1 MRLRQE
7 ALVNKPTVTQ
17 SAPAVYLV
25 GAGPGDASLL
35 TIRAAYLL
43 KHASCVIY
51 DYLVSDEIVG
61 MCNAHAE
68 RIFVGKKGFTQHVTQ
83 DEINALLVEKAR
95 QAEEAAAGMRGGT
108 ASEACNGAAAGAR
121 AGSAAEACGN
131 TIASRSLEPV
141 PNYECEPAANDAA
154 EQVPT
159 SVPNYASER
168 GTRPY
173 VVRLKGGDPY
183 IFGRGGEEALVLHQH
198 GIAFEVVPGI
208 TSGIAALMYAGIPA
222 THRGIA
228 TSVTFVTGNED
239 PSKQQST
246 TNWQALAGLITSGS
260 SVVLYMGVKNLPHIQ
275 RSLAAYGVAGTTP
288 CAAVMWGTCA
298 QQKSCV
304 TTLEQAFD
312 VMQRKGI
319 AAPCIIVI
327 GAVATLHEQLNWFE
341 KRPLF
346 GKTVLIT
353 RTRTHSSH
361 IRSALQEAGARVLEV
376 PALRVVPPTN
386 TAALHEAVARLA
398 SYDWVVFTS
407 ANGVDAC
414 FGALRRL
421 RDEASGATAGEASGE
436 APGETA
442 GDARRDTH
450 DEARDDTRGNVSA
463 NAPRETGGNVS
474 ANVPC
479 DARAFG
485 TAKVAVIGSA
495 TAETLQ
501 SYGIVPDCMPQ
512 AFVAESLVE
521 ALQAA
526 GVRHTSKVLILR
538 AEEARD
544 TLVEG
549 LRALGAQVDV
559 VSAYRSE
566 KCTDQLKQVL
576 SSGVSIDACTFA
588 SSSAVKATVDA
599 LGAHAQAFFSQV
611 DAFSIGPITTRTML
625 AHDITPAAEARIYNA
640 DGLVDALCAYY
651 SHHKTP

>member
-1 MRLRQE
+1 M
-7 ALVNKPTVTQ
+7 NNPTFTQ
-17 SAPAVYLV
+17 NAPAVYLV

-68 RIFVGKKGFTQHVTQ
+68 CIFVGKKGFTQHVTQ

-95 QAEEAAAGMRGGT
+95 QAQEAAAGMCAGEGAET
-108 ASEACNGAAAGAR
+108 GNGAAAETGN
-121 AGSAAEACGN
+121 GVAEMWGN
-131 TIASRSLEPV
+131 TTASRALAPV
-141 PNYECEPAANDAA
+141 PNHECEPAIDDAA
-154 EQVPT
+154 EQVPA
-159 SVPNYASER
+159 SARNYAAER

-327 GAVATLHEQLNWFE
+327 GDVATLHEQLNWFE

-361 IRSALQEAGARVLEV
+361 IRSALHEAGARVLEV
-376 PALRVVPPTN
+376 PALRVVSPTN
-386 TAALHEAVARLA
+386 TAALYEAVARLA

-421 RDEASGATAGEASGE
+421 RDEVYRLPGEATGE
-436 APGETA
+436 VRRDAPGLPGETA
-442 GDARRDTH
+442 GDARRDAH
-450 DEARDDTRGNVSA
+450 DEARDDTRGNVPA
-463 NAPRETGGNVS
+463 NAPS
-474 ANVPC
+474 

-501 SYGIVPDCMPQ
+501 HYGIVPDCMPQ
-512 AFVAESLVE
+512 AFVAERLVE

-526 GVRHTSKVLILR
+526 GVHHTSKVLILR

-544 TLVEG
+544 TLIEG

-566 KCTDQLKQVL
+566 KCTEQLKQVL
-576 SSGVSIDACTFA
+576 NSGVSIDACTFA

-599 LGAHAQAFFSQV
+599 LGSKAQAFFSQV

-651 SHHKTP
+651 SHHVTS

>member
-1 MRLRQE
+1 M
-7 ALVNKPTVTQ
+7 NNPTFTQ
-17 SAPAVYLV
+17 NAPAVYLV

-35 TIRAAYLL
+35 TIRAAELL
-43 KHASCVIY
+43 KHASYVIY

-108 ASEACNGAAAGAR
+108 AAEVCNGAA
-121 AGSAAEACGN
+121 EMCN
-131 TIASRSLEPV
+131 TPTTSRSLE
-141 PNYECEPAANDAA
+141 C
-154 EQVPT
+154 
-159 SVPNYASER
+159 VPNYAFEQEPVSALNYASEQ
-168 GTRPY
+168 GMRPY

-208 TSGIAALMYAGIPA
+208 TSGISALMYAGIPA

-327 GAVATLHEQLNWFE
+327 GDVATLHKQLNWFE

-421 RDEASGATAGEASGE
+421 RDEASGATAGEA
-436 APGETA
+436 PGETV
-442 GDARRDTH
+442 GDARCDAH
-450 DEARDDTRGNVSA
+450 DEARDDTRGNVSV
-463 NAPRETGGNVS
+463 NA
-474 ANVPC
+474 PC

-521 ALQAA
+521 ALQVA

-566 KCTDQLKQVL
+566 KCTEQLKQVL

-599 LGAHAQAFFSQV
+599 LGSDAQAFFSQV

>member
-1 MRLRQE
+1 M
-7 ALVNKPTVTQ
+7 NKPTFTQ

-61 MCNAHAE
+61 MCNVHAE

-95 QAEEAAAGMRGGT
+95 QAQEAAAGVC
-108 ASEACNGAAAGAR
+108 ASAAAETGNGAA
-121 AGSAAEACGN
+121 EMCN
-131 TIASRSLEPV
+131 TPTTSRSPERV
-141 PNYECEPAANDAA
+141 PND
-154 EQVPT
+154 
-159 SVPNYASER
+159 ASEQAPASALTFASEQ
-168 GTRPY
+168 GMRPY

-183 IFGRGGEEALVLHQH
+183 IFGRGGEEALVLHQR

-288 CAAVMWGTCA
+288 CAAVMWGTCT

-361 IRSALQEAGARVLEV
+361 IRSALQEAGARVLEA

-386 TAALHEAVARLA
+386 TAALHEAVARLV

-421 RDEASGATAGEASGE
+421 RDEAYRLPGEATGE
-436 APGETA
+436 ARHDARGLPGETA
-442 GDARRDTH
+442 GDARRDAH
-450 DEARDDTRGNVSA
+450 DEARDDTR
-463 NAPRETGGNVS
+463 GNVS

-501 SYGIVPDCMPQ
+501 SYGIGPDCMPQ

-549 LRALGAQVDV
+549 LRALGAQVDA

-566 KCTDQLKQVL
+566 KCTEQLKQVL
-576 SSGVSIDACTFA
+576 CSGVSIDACTFA

-599 LGAHAQAFFSQV
+599 LGDDAQAFFSQV

-625 AHDITPAAEARIYNA
+625 AHGITPVAEARIYNA

-651 SHHKTP
+651 SHHVTS

>member
-1 MRLRQE
+1 M
-7 ALVNKPTVTQ
+7 NNPTFTQ
-17 SAPAVYLV
+17 NAPAVYLV

-68 RIFVGKKGFTQHVTQ
+68 CIFVGKKGFTQHVTQ

-95 QAEEAAAGMRGGT
+95 QAQEAAAGMRGGT
-108 ASEACNGAAAGAR
+108 AAEACNGAAAGAR
-121 AGSAAEACGN
+121 AGSVAEACGN
-131 TIASRSLEPV
+131 TIASRSLESV

-159 SVPNYASER
+159 SVTNYASEQ
-168 GTRPY
+168 GMRPY

-183 IFGRGGEEALVLHQH
+183 IFGRGGEEALVLHQY

-327 GAVATLHEQLNWFE
+327 GDVATLHEQLNWFE

-361 IRSALQEAGARVLEV
+361 IRSALQEAGARVLEA

-414 FGALRRL
+414 FGALRGL
-421 RDEASGATAGEASGE
+421 RDEAYRLPGEATGE
-436 APGETA
+436 ARHDARGLPGETA
-442 GDARRDTH
+442 GDAH
-450 DEARDDTRGNVSA
+450 DEARDDARGNVPA

-474 ANVPC
+474 VNAPS

-501 SYGIVPDCMPQ
+501 RYGIVPDCMPQ

-526 GVRHTSKVLILR
+526 GVCHTSKVLILR

-559 VSAYRSE
+559 VGAYRSE
-566 KCTDQLKQVL
+566 KCTEQLKQVL

-599 LGAHAQAFFSQV
+599 LGDDAQAFFSQV

-640 DGLVDALCAYY
+640 DGLVDALYAHY
-651 SHHKTP
+651 SHHAMP

>member
-1 MRLRQE
+1 M
-7 ALVNKPTVTQ
+7 NKPTFTQ
-17 SAPAVYLV
+17 NAPAVYLV

-61 MCNAHAE
+61 ICNAHAE

-95 QAEEAAAGMRGGT
+95 QAQEAAAGVC
-108 ASEACNGAAAGAR
+108 ASAAAETGNGAA
-121 AGSAAEACGN
+121 EMCN
-131 TIASRSLEPV
+131 TPTTSRSPERV
-141 PNYECEPAANDAA
+141 PND
-154 EQVPT
+154 
-159 SVPNYASER
+159 ASEQAPASALTFASEQ
-168 GTRPY
+168 GMRPY

-183 IFGRGGEEALVLHQH
+183 IFGRGGEEALVLHQR

-288 CAAVMWGTCA
+288 CAAVMWGTCT

-361 IRSALQEAGARVLEV
+361 IRSALQEAGARVLEA

-421 RDEASGATAGEASGE
+421 RDEAYRLPGEATGE
-436 APGETA
+436 ARHDARGLPGETA
-442 GDARRDTH
+442 GDARRDAH
-450 DEARDDTRGNVSA
+450 DEARDDTR
-463 NAPRETGGNVS
+463 GNVS

-501 SYGIVPDCMPQ
+501 SYGIGPDCMPQ

-566 KCTDQLKQVL
+566 KCTEQLKQVL
-576 SSGVSIDACTFA
+576 CSGVSIDACTFA

-599 LGAHAQAFFSQV
+599 LGDDAQAFFSQV

-625 AHDITPAAEARIYNA
+625 AHGITPAAEARIYNA

-651 SHHKTP
+651 SHHVTS

>member
-1 MRLRQE
+1 M
-7 ALVNKPTVTQ
+7 NKPTFTQ

-61 MCNAHAE
+61 MCNVHAE

-95 QAEEAAAGMRGGT
+95 QAQEAAAGVC
-108 ASEACNGAAAGAR
+108 ASAAAETGNGAA
-121 AGSAAEACGN
+121 EMCN
-131 TIASRSLEPV
+131 TPTTSRSPERV
-141 PNYECEPAANDAA
+141 PND
-154 EQVPT
+154 
-159 SVPNYASER
+159 ASEQAPASALTFASEQ
-168 GTRPY
+168 GMRPY

-183 IFGRGGEEALVLHQH
+183 IFGRGGEEALVLHQR

-288 CAAVMWGTCA
+288 CAAVMWGTCT

-361 IRSALQEAGARVLEV
+361 IRSALQEAGARVLEA

-386 TAALHEAVARLA
+386 TAALHEAVARLV

-421 RDEASGATAGEASGE
+421 RDEAYRLPGEATGE
-436 APGETA
+436 ARHDARGLPGETA
-442 GDARRDTH
+442 GDARRDAH
-450 DEARDDTRGNVSA
+450 DEARDDTR
-463 NAPRETGGNVS
+463 GNVS

-501 SYGIVPDCMPQ
+501 SYGIGPDCMPQ

-566 KCTDQLKQVL
+566 KCTEQLKQVL

-599 LGAHAQAFFSQV
+599 LGGDAQAFFSQV

-651 SHHKTP
+651 SHHATP

>member
-1 MRLRQE
+1 M
-7 ALVNKPTVTQ
+7 NNPTFTQ
-17 SAPAVYLV
+17 NAPAVYLV

-68 RIFVGKKGFTQHVTQ
+68 CIFVGKKGFTQHVTQ

-95 QAEEAAAGMRGGT
+95 QAQEAAAGMCAGEGAGTGNGVAEMWGNTT
-108 ASEACNGAAAGAR
+108 ASR
-121 AGSAAEACGN
+121 ALA
-131 TIASRSLEPV
+131 PV
-141 PNYECEPAANDAA
+141 PNHECEPAIDDAA
-154 EQVPT
+154 EQVPA
-159 SVPNYASER
+159 SARNYAAEQ
-168 GTRPY
+168 GMRPY

-239 PSKQQST
+239 PNKQQST
-246 TNWQALAGLITSGS
+246 TNWQALARLITSGS

-319 AAPCIIVI
+319 GAPCIIVI
-327 GAVATLHEQLNWFE
+327 GGVAALHKQLNWFE

-361 IRSALQEAGARVLEV
+361 IRCALQEAGARVLEV

-414 FGALRRL
+414 FGALRGL
-421 RDEASGATAGEASGE
+421 RDEVYRLSGE
-436 APGETA
+436 ATGEATAEVHRDARSLPGEAPREATGEA
-442 GDARRDTH
+442 FRDTH
-450 DEARDDTRGNVSA
+450 SLTGEATGEARCAVR
-463 NAPRETGGNVS
+463 
-474 ANVPC
+474 C

-566 KCTDQLKQVL
+566 KCTEQLKQVL

-651 SHHKTP
+651 SHHVTS

>member
-1 MRLRQE
+1 M
-7 ALVNKPTVTQ
+7 NKPTFTQ

-61 MCNAHAE
+61 MCNVHAE

-95 QAEEAAAGMRGGT
+95 QAQEAAAGVC
-108 ASEACNGAAAGAR
+108 ASAAAETGNGAA
-121 AGSAAEACGN
+121 EMCN
-131 TIASRSLEPV
+131 TPTTSRSPERV
-141 PNYECEPAANDAA
+141 PND
-154 EQVPT
+154 
-159 SVPNYASER
+159 ASEQAPASALTFASEQ
-168 GTRPY
+168 GMRPY

-183 IFGRGGEEALVLHQH
+183 IFGRGGEEALVLHQR

-327 GAVATLHEQLNWFE
+327 GDVATLHKQLNWFE

-386 TAALHEAVARLA
+386 TAALHEAVARLV

-421 RDEASGATAGEASGE
+421 RDEAYRLPGEATGE
-436 APGETA
+436 ARHDARGLPGETA
-442 GDARRDTH
+442 GDARRDAH
-450 DEARDDTRGNVSA
+450 DEARDDTR
-463 NAPRETGGNVS
+463 GNVS

-566 KCTDQLKQVL
+566 KCTEQLKQVL
-576 SSGVSIDACTFA
+576 CSGVSIDACTFA

-599 LGAHAQAFFSQV
+599 LGDDAQAFFSQV

-625 AHDITPAAEARIYNA
+625 AHGITPVAEARIYNA

-651 SHHKTP
+651 SHHVTS

>member
-1 MRLRQE
+1 M
-7 ALVNKPTVTQ
+7 NKPTVTQ

-35 TIRAAYLL
+35 TLRAADLL

-95 QAEEAAAGMRGGT
+95 QAEEAAAGVCIGAAAETG
-108 ASEACNGAAAGAR
+108 NGAA
-121 AGSAAEACGN
+121 ETCN
-131 TIASRSLEPV
+131 TPTTSRSLECV
-141 PNYECEPAANDAA
+141 PHYAS
-154 EQVPT
+154 EQVPA
-159 SVPNYASER
+159 SALNYASEQ

-198 GIAFEVVPGI
+198 GIVFEVVPGI

-327 GAVATLHEQLNWFE
+327 GDVATLHKQLNWFE

-421 RDEASGATAGEASGE
+421 RDEAPGATAGEASG
-436 APGETA
+436 ATA

-450 DEARDDTRGNVSA
+450 DEARDDTPG
-463 NAPRETGGNVS
+463 TVS

-526 GVRHTSKVLILR
+526 GICHTSKVLILR

-566 KCTDQLKQVL
+566 KCTEQLKQVL

-599 LGAHAQAFFSQV
+599 LGGHAQAFFSQV

-625 AHDITPAAEARIYNA
+625 AHGITPAEEARIFNA

-651 SHHKTP
+651 SHHATP

>member
-1 MRLRQE
+1 M
-7 ALVNKPTVTQ
+7 NKPTFTQ

-51 DYLVSDEIVG
+51 DYLVSDDIVR
-61 MCNAHAE
+61 MCNARAE

-95 QAEEAAAGMRGGT
+95 QAEEEAAGMCAGAAAETG
-108 ASEACNGAAAGAR
+108 NGAAAETGN
-121 AGSAAEACGN
+121 GVAEMWGN
-131 TIASRSLEPV
+131 TTVSRALAPV
-141 PNYECEPAANDAA
+141 PNHECEPAIDDAA
-154 EQVPT
+154 EQVPA
-159 SVPNYASER
+159 SALNYAAER

-319 AAPCIIVI
+319 GAPCIIVI
-327 GAVATLHEQLNWFE
+327 GGVAALHKQLNWFE

-361 IRSALQEAGARVLEV
+361 IRCALQEAGARVLEV

-414 FGALRRL
+414 FGALRGL
-421 RDEASGATAGEASGE
+421 RDEVYRLSGE
-436 APGETA
+436 ATGEARHDARGVPGETA
-442 GDARRDTH
+442 GDARRNAH
-450 DEARDDTRGNVSA
+450 DAARDDTRGNVPA
-463 NAPRETGGNVS
+463 NAPHETGGNVS
-474 ANVPC
+474 VNAPS

-501 SYGIVPDCMPQ
+501 RYGIVPDCMPQ

-566 KCTDQLKQVL
+566 KCTEQLKQVL

-599 LGAHAQAFFSQV
+599 LGGDDQAFFSQV

-651 SHHKTP
+651 SHHVTS

>member
-1 MRLRQE
+1 M
-7 ALVNKPTVTQ
+7 NKPTFTQ
-17 SAPAVYLV
+17 SAPVVYLV

-61 MCNAHAE
+61 MCNVHAE

-95 QAEEAAAGMRGGT
+95 QAEEEAAGMCAGAAAETG
-108 ASEACNGAAAGAR
+108 NGAA
-121 AGSAAEACGN
+121 ETCN
-131 TIASRSLEPV
+131 TPTTSRSLE
-141 PNYECEPAANDAA
+141 C
-154 EQVPT
+154 
-159 SVPNYASER
+159 VPNYASEQVPASALNYAAER

-327 GAVATLHEQLNWFE
+327 GDVATLHEQLNWFE

-361 IRSALQEAGARVLEV
+361 IRSALQEAGARVLEA

-421 RDEASGATAGEASGE
+421 CDEAYRLPGEATGE
-436 APGETA
+436 ARHDARGLPGETA
-442 GDARRDTH
+442 GDAH
-450 DEARDDTRGNVSA
+450 DEARDDARGNVPA

-474 ANVPC
+474 VNAPS

-501 SYGIVPDCMPQ
+501 RYGIVPDCMPQ

-526 GVRHTSKVLILR
+526 GVCHTSKVLILR

-559 VSAYRSE
+559 VGAYRSE
-566 KCTDQLKQVL
+566 KCTEQLKQVL

-599 LGAHAQAFFSQV
+599 LGDDAQAFFSQV

-640 DGLVDALCAYY
+640 DGLVDALYAHY
-651 SHHKTP
+651 SHHAMP

>member
-1 MRLRQE
+1 M
-7 ALVNKPTVTQ
+7 NKPTFTQ

-61 MCNAHAE
+61 MCNVHAE

-83 DEINALLVEKAR
+83 DEINVLLVEKAR
-95 QAEEAAAGMRGGT
+95 QAQEAAAGVC
-108 ASEACNGAAAGAR
+108 ASAAAETGNGAA
-121 AGSAAEACGN
+121 EMCN
-131 TIASRSLEPV
+131 TPTTSRSPERV
-141 PNYECEPAANDAA
+141 PND
-154 EQVPT
+154 
-159 SVPNYASER
+159 ASEQAPASALTFASEQ
-168 GTRPY
+168 GMRPY

-183 IFGRGGEEALVLHQH
+183 IFGRGGEEALVLHQR

-288 CAAVMWGTCA
+288 CAAVMWGTCT

-361 IRSALQEAGARVLEV
+361 IRSALQEAGARVLEA

-386 TAALHEAVARLA
+386 TAALHEAVARLV

-421 RDEASGATAGEASGE
+421 RDEAYRLPGEATGE
-436 APGETA
+436 ARHDARGLPGETA
-442 GDARRDTH
+442 GDARRDAH
-450 DEARDDTRGNVSA
+450 DEARDDTR
-463 NAPRETGGNVS
+463 GNVS

-501 SYGIVPDCMPQ
+501 SYGIGPDCMPQ

-566 KCTDQLKQVL
+566 KCTEQLKQVL
-576 SSGVSIDACTFA
+576 CSGVSIDACTFA

-599 LGAHAQAFFSQV
+599 LGDDAQAFFSQV

-625 AHDITPAAEARIYNA
+625 AHGITPVAEARIYNA

-651 SHHKTP
+651 SHHVTS

>member
-1 MRLRQE
+1 M
-7 ALVNKPTVTQ
+7 NKPTFTQ
-17 SAPAVYLV
+17 SAPTVYLV

-61 MCNAHAE
+61 ICNAHAE

-95 QAEEAAAGMRGGT
+95 QAQEAVAGVCAGAAAETG
-108 ASEACNGAAAGAR
+108 NGAA
-121 AGSAAEACGN
+121 EMCN
-131 TIASRSLEPV
+131 TPTTSRSPERV
-141 PNYECEPAANDAA
+141 PND
-154 EQVPT
+154 
-159 SVPNYASER
+159 ASEQAPASALTFVSEQ
-168 GTRPY
+168 GMRPY

-288 CAAVMWGTCA
+288 CAAVMWGTCV

-304 TTLEQAFD
+304 TTLEQSFD

-327 GAVATLHEQLNWFE
+327 GDVATLHEQLNWFE

-361 IRSALQEAGARVLEV
+361 IRSALQEAGARVLEA

-421 RDEASGATAGEASGE
+421 RDEAYRLPGEATGE
-436 APGETA
+436 ARHDARGVPGETA
-442 GDARRDTH
+442 GDARRNVH
-450 DEARDDTRGNVSA
+450 DAARDDTRGNVPA
-463 NAPRETGGNVS
+463 NAPHETGGNVS
-474 ANVPC
+474 VNAPS

-501 SYGIVPDCMPQ
+501 RYGIVPDCMPQ

-566 KCTDQLKQVL
+566 KCTEQLKQVL

-599 LGAHAQAFFSQV
+599 LGGDDQAFFSQV

-651 SHHKTP
+651 SHHVTS

>member
-1 MRLRQE
+1 M
-7 ALVNKPTVTQ
+7 NKPTFTQ

-61 MCNAHAE
+61 MCNVHAE

-95 QAEEAAAGMRGGT
+95 QAEEEAAGMCAGAAAETG
-108 ASEACNGAAAGAR
+108 NGAA
-121 AGSAAEACGN
+121 ETCN
-131 TIASRSLEPV
+131 TPTTSRSLE
-141 PNYECEPAANDAA
+141 C
-154 EQVPT
+154 
-159 SVPNYASER
+159 VPNYASEQVPASARNYAAER

-327 GAVATLHEQLNWFE
+327 GDVATLHEQLNWFE

-361 IRSALQEAGARVLEV
+361 IRSALQEAGARVLEA

-421 RDEASGATAGEASGE
+421 CDEAYRLPGEATGE
-436 APGETA
+436 ARHDARGLPGETA
-442 GDARRDTH
+442 GDAH
-450 DEARDDTRGNVSA
+450 DEARDDARGNVPA

-474 ANVPC
+474 VNAPS

-526 GVRHTSKVLILR
+526 GVCHTSKVLILR

-559 VSAYRSE
+559 VGAYRSE
-566 KCTDQLKQVL
+566 KCTEQLKQVL

-599 LGAHAQAFFSQV
+599 LGDDAQAFFSQV

-640 DGLVDALCAYY
+640 DGLVDALYAHY
-651 SHHKTP
+651 SHHAMP

>member
-1 MRLRQE
+1 M
-7 ALVNKPTVTQ
+7 NKLTFAQ

-35 TIRAAYLL
+35 TLRAAELL

-51 DYLVSDEIVG
+51 DYLVSDDIVR
-61 MCNAHAE
+61 MCNARTE
-68 RIFVGKKGFTQHVTQ
+68 LIFVGKKGFTQHVTQ
-83 DEINALLVEKAR
+83 DQINALLVEKAR
-95 QAEEAAAGMRGGT
+95 QAQEAATGMCNG
-108 ASEACNGAAAGAR
+108 AAAEACNGAAA
-121 AGSAAEACGN
+121 ETCGN
-131 TIASRSLEPV
+131 TTASRAVELVPNRVPNYVSEQGLEPV
-141 PNYECEPAANDAA
+141 LNYECETAANDAA
-154 EQVPT
+154 EQVPAPI
-159 SVPNYASER
+159 PNYASEQ

-386 TAALHEAVARLA
+386 TAALHEAVARLS

-414 FGALRRL
+414 FEALRRL
-421 RDEASGATAGEASGE
+421 PREA
-436 APGETA
+436 A
-442 GDARRDTH
+442 GDAPCEAAG
-450 DEARDDTRGNVSA
+450 EARDDTCGNAPGNVPGA
-463 NAPRETGGNVS
+463 A
-474 ANVPC
+474 PC

-485 TAKVAVIGSA
+485 MAKVAVIGSA

-501 SYGIVPDCMPQ
+501 RYGIVPDCMPQ

-521 ALQAA
+521 ALQTA
-526 GVRHTSKVLILR
+526 GVCHASRVLILR

-549 LRALGAQVDV
+549 LCALGAQVDV

-566 KCTDQLKQVL
+566 KCTEQLKQVL
-576 SSGVSIDACTFA
+576 RLGVSIDACTFA

-599 LGAHAQAFFSQV
+599 LGGDARAFFSQV
-611 DAFSIGPITTRTML
+611 DAFSIGPITTHTML
-625 AHDITPAAEARIYNA
+625 ACGITPAAEARIFNA
-640 DGLVDALCAYY
+640 DGLVDALCAHYLQHAT
-651 SHHKTP
+651 S

>member
-1 MRLRQE
+1 M
-7 ALVNKPTVTQ
+7 NKLTFAQ
-17 SAPAVYLV
+17 NAPVVYLV

-35 TIRAAYLL
+35 TLRAAELL

-51 DYLVSDEIVG
+51 DYLVSDDIVC
-61 MCNAHAE
+61 MCNARAE
-68 RIFVGKKGFTQHVTQ
+68 LIFVGKKGFTQHVTQ

-95 QAEEAAAGMRGGT
+95 QVQEAAAETCNGSGVET
-108 ASEACNGAAAGAR
+108 CNGAAAETCNGA
-121 AGSAAEACGN
+121 AVEACGN
-131 TIASRSLEPV
+131 TTASRAVEPVLNRVPNFVSEQGIEPV
-141 PNYECEPAANDAA
+141 PNYASELAANDAA
-154 EQVPT
+154 EQVLAP
-159 SVPNYASER
+159 VPNYASEQ

-239 PSKQQST
+239 PSKQQSA
-246 TNWQALAGLITSGS
+246 TNWQALAELITSGS

-327 GAVATLHEQLNWFE
+327 GAVATLHKQLNWFE

-376 PALRVVPPTN
+376 PALRVVPPSN

-398 SYDWVVFTS
+398 AYDWVVFTS

-414 FGALRRL
+414 FEALRRL
-421 RDEASGATAGEASGE
+421 PR
-436 APGETA
+436 ETA
-442 GDARRDTH
+442 GDACDDAH
-450 DEARDDTRGNVSA
+450 GNVPGAAPCDAPCEAAGEARDDTRGNVPA
-463 NAPRETGGNVS
+463 NA
-474 ANVPC
+474 PC

-501 SYGIVPDCMPQ
+501 HYGIVPDCMPQ

-521 ALQAA
+521 ALQSA
-526 GVRHTSKVLILR
+526 GVCHASRVLILR

-566 KCTDQLKQVL
+566 KCTEQLKQVL
-576 SSGVSIDACTFA
+576 RSGVSIDACTFA

-599 LGAHAQAFFSQV
+599 LGGDAQAFFSRV

-625 AHDITPAAEARIYNA
+625 ACGITPAAEAHIFNA
-640 DGLVDALCAYY
+640 DGLVDALCGHYLQQANA
-651 SHHKTP
+651 SG

>member
-1 MRLRQE
+1 M
-7 ALVNKPTVTQ
+7 NNPTFTQ
-17 SAPAVYLV
+17 NAPAVYLV

-68 RIFVGKKGFTQHVTQ
+68 CIFVGKKGFTQHVTQ

-95 QAEEAAAGMRGGT
+95 QAQEAAAGMCAGEGAET
-108 ASEACNGAAAGAR
+108 GNGAAAETGN
-121 AGSAAEACGN
+121 GVAEMWGN
-131 TIASRSLEPV
+131 TTASRALAPV
-141 PNYECEPAANDAA
+141 PNHECEPAIDDAA
-154 EQVPT
+154 EQVPA
-159 SVPNYASER
+159 SALNYAAER
-168 GTRPY
+168 GTCPY

-319 AAPCIIVI
+319 GAPCIIVI
-327 GAVATLHEQLNWFE
+327 GGVAALHKQLNWFE

-361 IRSALQEAGARVLEV
+361 IRCALQEAGARVLEV

-407 ANGVDAC
+407 ANGVHAC
-414 FGALRRL
+414 FGALRGL
-421 RDEASGATAGEASGE
+421 RDEVYRLSGE
-436 APGETA
+436 ATGEATAEAHRDARSLPGEAPREATGEA
-442 GDARRDTH
+442 FRDTH
-450 DEARDDTRGNVSA
+450 SLTGEATGEARCAVR
-463 NAPRETGGNVS
+463 
-474 ANVPC
+474 C

-501 SYGIVPDCMPQ
+501 HYGIVPDCMPQ

-566 KCTDQLKQVL
+566 KCTEQLKQVL

-599 LGAHAQAFFSQV
+599 LGGDDQAFFSQV

-651 SHHKTP
+651 SHHVTS

>member
-1 MRLRQE
+1 M
-7 ALVNKPTVTQ
+7 NKPTFTQ

-61 MCNAHAE
+61 MCNVHAE

-95 QAEEAAAGMRGGT
+95 QAQEAAAGVC
-108 ASEACNGAAAGAR
+108 ASAAAETGNGAA
-121 AGSAAEACGN
+121 EMCN
-131 TIASRSLEPV
+131 TPTTSRSPERV
-141 PNYECEPAANDAA
+141 PND
-154 EQVPT
+154 
-159 SVPNYASER
+159 ASEQAPASALTFASEQ
-168 GTRPY
+168 GMRPY

-183 IFGRGGEEALVLHQH
+183 IFGRGGEEAIVLHQH

-319 AAPCIIVI
+319 GAPCIIVI
-327 GAVATLHEQLNWFE
+327 GGVAALHKQLNWFE

-361 IRSALQEAGARVLEV
+361 IRCALQEAGARVLEV

-407 ANGVDAC
+407 ANGVHAC
-414 FGALRRL
+414 FGALRGL
-421 RDEASGATAGEASGE
+421 RDEVYRLSGE
-436 APGETA
+436 ATGEATAEAHRDARSLPGEAPREATGEA
-442 GDARRDTH
+442 FRDTH
-450 DEARDDTRGNVSA
+450 SLTGEATGEARCAVR
-463 NAPRETGGNVS
+463 
-474 ANVPC
+474 C

-501 SYGIVPDCMPQ
+501 RYGIVPDCMPQ

-566 KCTDQLKQVL
+566 KCTEQLKQVL

-599 LGAHAQAFFSQV
+599 LGGDDQAFFSQV

-651 SHHKTP
+651 LHHVTS

>member
-1 MRLRQE
+1 M
-7 ALVNKPTVTQ
+7 
-17 SAPAVYLV
+17 
-25 GAGPGDASLL
+25 
-35 TIRAAYLL
+35 
-43 KHASCVIY
+43 
-51 DYLVSDEIVG
+51 
-61 MCNAHAE
+61 
-68 RIFVGKKGFTQHVTQ
+68 
-83 DEINALLVEKAR
+83 
-95 QAEEAAAGMRGGT
+95 
-108 ASEACNGAAAGAR
+108 
-121 AGSAAEACGN
+121 
-131 TIASRSLEPV
+131 
-141 PNYECEPAANDAA
+141 
-154 EQVPT
+154 
-159 SVPNYASER
+159 
-168 GTRPY
+168 
-173 VVRLKGGDPY
+173 RLKGGDPY

-319 AAPCIIVI
+319 GAPCIIVI
-327 GAVATLHEQLNWFE
+327 GGVAALHKQLNWFE

-414 FGALRRL
+414 FEALRRL
-421 RDEASGATAGEASGE
+421 RDE

-442 GDARRDTH
+442 GDARRDAH

-463 NAPRETGGNVS
+463 NAPCETGGNVS

-566 KCTDQLKQVL
+566 KCTEQLKQVL

-599 LGAHAQAFFSQV
+599 LDTHAQAFFSQV

>member
-1 MRLRQE
+1 M
-7 ALVNKPTVTQ
+7 NKPTFTQ

-61 MCNAHAE
+61 MCNVHAE

-95 QAEEAAAGMRGGT
+95 QAQEAAAGVCAGEGAGTGNGVAEMWGNTT
-108 ASEACNGAAAGAR
+108 ASR
-121 AGSAAEACGN
+121 ALA
-131 TIASRSLEPV
+131 PV
-141 PNYECEPAANDAA
+141 PNHECEPAIDDAA
-154 EQVPT
+154 EQVPA
-159 SVPNYASER
+159 SALHYAFEHAQ
-168 GTRPY
+168 RPY

-183 IFGRGGEEALVLHQH
+183 IFGRGGEEALVLHQR

-288 CAAVMWGTCA
+288 CAAVMWGTCT

-361 IRSALQEAGARVLEV
+361 IRSALQEAGARVLEA

-386 TAALHEAVARLA
+386 TAALHEAVARLV

-421 RDEASGATAGEASGE
+421 RDEAYRLPGEATGE
-436 APGETA
+436 ARHDARGLPGETA
-442 GDARRDTH
+442 GDARRDAH
-450 DEARDDTRGNVSA
+450 DEARDDTR
-463 NAPRETGGNVS
+463 GNVS

-501 SYGIVPDCMPQ
+501 SYGIGPDCMPQ
-512 AFVAESLVE
+512 AFVAESLVA

-566 KCTDQLKQVL
+566 KCTEQLKQVL
-576 SSGVSIDACTFA
+576 CSGVSINACTFA

-599 LGAHAQAFFSQV
+599 LGDDAQAFFSQV

-625 AHDITPAAEARIYNA
+625 AHGITPVAEARIYNA

-651 SHHKTP
+651 SHHVTS

>member
-1 MRLRQE
+1 M
-7 ALVNKPTVTQ
+7 NKPTVTQ

-35 TIRAAYLL
+35 TLRAADLL
-43 KHASCVIY
+43 NHASCVIY

-83 DEINALLVEKAR
+83 DEINALLVEKGR
-95 QAEEAAAGMRGGT
+95 QAEEAAAGMRAGAAAETG
-108 ASEACNGAAAGAR
+108 NGAA
-121 AGSAAEACGN
+121 EMCN
-131 TIASRSLEPV
+131 TPTTSRSLE
-141 PNYECEPAANDAA
+141 C
-154 EQVPT
+154 
-159 SVPNYASER
+159 VPNYAFEQESVSALNYAAEQ
-168 GTRPY
+168 GMRPY

-327 GAVATLHEQLNWFE
+327 GDVATLHKQLNWFE

-414 FGALRRL
+414 FEALRRL
-421 RDEASGATAGEASGE
+421 RDE

-450 DEARDDTRGNVSA
+450 DEARDDAPGNVSA
-463 NAPRETGGNVS
+463 NAPCDAHGLPGKVR
-474 ANVPC
+474 C

-512 AFVAESLVE
+512 AFVAESLAE

-566 KCTDQLKQVL
+566 KCTEQLKQVL
-576 SSGVSIDACTFA
+576 RSGVSIDACTFA

-599 LGAHAQAFFSQV
+599 LGSDAQAFFSQV

>member
-1 MRLRQE
+1 M
-7 ALVNKPTVTQ
+7 NKPTFTQ

-61 MCNAHAE
+61 MCNVHAE

-95 QAEEAAAGMRGGT
+95 QAEEEAAGMCAGAAAETG
-108 ASEACNGAAAGAR
+108 NGAA
-121 AGSAAEACGN
+121 ETCN
-131 TIASRSLEPV
+131 TPTTSRSLE
-141 PNYECEPAANDAA
+141 C
-154 EQVPT
+154 
-159 SVPNYASER
+159 VPNYASEQVPASARNYAAER

-361 IRSALQEAGARVLEV
+361 IRSALQEAGARVLEA

-386 TAALHEAVARLA
+386 TAALHEAVARLV

-421 RDEASGATAGEASGE
+421 RDEAYRLPGEATGE
-436 APGETA
+436 ARHDARGLPGETA
-442 GDARRDTH
+442 GDARRDAH
-450 DEARDDTRGNVSA
+450 DEARDDTR
-463 NAPRETGGNVS
+463 GNVS

-501 SYGIVPDCMPQ
+501 SYGIGPDCMPQ

-566 KCTDQLKQVL
+566 KCTEQLKQVL
-576 SSGVSIDACTFA
+576 CSGVSIDACTFA

-599 LGAHAQAFFSQV
+599 LGDDAQAFFSQV

-625 AHDITPAAEARIYNA
+625 AHGITPVAEARIYNA

-651 SHHKTP
+651 SHHVTS

>member
-1 MRLRQE
+1 M
-7 ALVNKPTVTQ
+7 NNPTFTQ
-17 SAPAVYLV
+17 NAPAVYLV

-68 RIFVGKKGFTQHVTQ
+68 CIFVGKKGFTQHVTQ

-95 QAEEAAAGMRGGT
+95 QAQEAAAGMRGGT
-108 ASEACNGAAAGAR
+108 AAEACNGAAAGAR
-121 AGSAAEACGN
+121 AGSVAEACGN
-131 TIASRSLEPV
+131 TIASRSLESV

-159 SVPNYASER
+159 SVPNYASEQ
-168 GTRPY
+168 GMRPY

-239 PSKQQST
+239 PNKQQST
-246 TNWQALAGLITSGS
+246 TNWQALARLITSGS

-319 AAPCIIVI
+319 GAPCIIVI
-327 GAVATLHEQLNWFE
+327 GGVAALHKQLNWFE

-361 IRSALQEAGARVLEV
+361 IRCALQEAGARVLEV

-398 SYDWVVFTS
+398 SYDWVVFAS
-407 ANGVDAC
+407 ANGVHAC
-414 FGALRRL
+414 FGALRGL
-421 RDEASGATAGEASGE
+421 RDEVYRLSGE
-436 APGETA
+436 ATGEARHDARGLPGETA
-442 GDARRDTH
+442 GDARRDAH
-450 DEARDDTRGNVSA
+450 DEARDDTR
-463 NAPRETGGNVS
+463 GNVS

-495 TAETLQ
+495 TAETIQ
-501 SYGIVPDCMPQ
+501 SYGIGPDCMPQ

-566 KCTDQLKQVL
+566 KCTEQLKQVL
-576 SSGVSIDACTFA
+576 CSGVSIDACTFA

-599 LGAHAQAFFSQV
+599 LGDDAQAFFSQV

-625 AHDITPAAEARIYNA
+625 AHGITPAAEARIYNA

-651 SHHKTP
+651 SHHVTS

>member
-1 MRLRQE
+1 M
-7 ALVNKPTVTQ
+7 NKPTFTQ

-35 TIRAAYLL
+35 TLRAAELL

-95 QAEEAAAGMRGGT
+95 QAEEAAAGV
-108 ASEACNGAAAGAR
+108 CIGAAAETGD
-121 AGSAAEACGN
+121 GAAEMCN
-131 TIASRSLEPV
+131 TPTTSRSLECV
-141 PNYECEPAANDAA
+141 PNYES
-154 EQVPT
+154 EQVPA
-159 SVPNYASER
+159 SALNYASEQGMR
-168 GTRPY
+168 SY

-327 GAVATLHEQLNWFE
+327 GDVATLHKQLNWFE

-414 FGALRRL
+414 FEALRRL
-421 RDEASGATAGEASGE
+421 RDE

-442 GDARRDTH
+442 GDARRDAH

-463 NAPRETGGNVS
+463 NAPCETGGNVS

-566 KCTDQLKQVL
+566 KCTEQLKQVL

-599 LGAHAQAFFSQV
+599 LDTHAQAFFSQV

>member
-1 MRLRQE
+1 M
-7 ALVNKPTVTQ
+7 NNPTFTQ
-17 SAPAVYLV
+17 NAPAVYLV

-68 RIFVGKKGFTQHVTQ
+68 CIFVGKKGFTQHVTQ

-95 QAEEAAAGMRGGT
+95 QAQEAAAGMCAGEGAETGNGVAEMWGNTT
-108 ASEACNGAAAGAR
+108 ASR
-121 AGSAAEACGN
+121 ALA
-131 TIASRSLEPV
+131 PV
-141 PNYECEPAANDAA
+141 PNHECEPAIDDAA
-154 EQVPT
+154 EQVPA
-159 SVPNYASER
+159 SARNYAAER

-327 GAVATLHEQLNWFE
+327 GDVATLHEQLNWFE

-361 IRSALQEAGARVLEV
+361 IRSVLQEAGARVLEV

-414 FGALRRL
+414 FEALRRL
-421 RDEASGATAGEASGE
+421 PGEAPCDAHDDARGEAAGEAPREATGEVPCETVGE
-436 APGETA
+436 APGEA
-442 GDARRDTH
+442 
-450 DEARDDTRGNVSA
+450 RGNVPA
-463 NAPRETGGNVS
+463 NA
-474 ANVPC
+474 PC

-501 SYGIVPDCMPQ
+501 RYGIVPDCMPQ

-521 ALQAA
+521 ALQST
-526 GVRHTSKVLILR
+526 GVCHASRVLILR

-544 TLVEG
+544 TLVKG

-566 KCTDQLKQVL
+566 KCTEQLKQVL
-576 SSGVSIDACTFA
+576 RSGVSIDACTFA

-599 LGAHAQAFFSQV
+599 LGGDAQAFFSQV

-625 AHDITPAAEARIYNA
+625 ACGITPAAEARIFNA

-651 SHHKTP
+651 SYYATP

>member
-1 MRLRQE
+1 M
-7 ALVNKPTVTQ
+7 NNPTFTQ
-17 SAPAVYLV
+17 NAPAVYLV

-68 RIFVGKKGFTQHVTQ
+68 CIFVGKKGFTQHVTQ

-95 QAEEAAAGMRGGT
+95 QAQEAAAGMCAGEGAET
-108 ASEACNGAAAGAR
+108 GNGAAAETGN
-121 AGSAAEACGN
+121 GVAEMWGN
-131 TIASRSLEPV
+131 TTASRALAPV
-141 PNYECEPAANDAA
+141 PNHECEPAIDDAA
-154 EQVPT
+154 EQVPA
-159 SVPNYASER
+159 SALNYAAER
-168 GTRPY
+168 GTCPY

-288 CAAVMWGTCA
+288 CAAVMWGTCV

-304 TTLEQAFD
+304 TTLEQSFD

-327 GAVATLHEQLNWFE
+327 GDVATLHEQLNWFE

-361 IRSALQEAGARVLEV
+361 IRSALQEAGARVLEA

-421 RDEASGATAGEASGE
+421 RDEAYRLPGEATGE
-436 APGETA
+436 ARHDARGVPGETA
-442 GDARRDTH
+442 GDARRNVH
-450 DEARDDTRGNVSA
+450 DAARDDTRGNVPA
-463 NAPRETGGNVS
+463 NAPHETGGNVS
-474 ANVPC
+474 VNAPS

-501 SYGIVPDCMPQ
+501 HYGIVPDCMPQ
-512 AFVAESLVE
+512 AFVAERLVE

-526 GVRHTSKVLILR
+526 GVHHTSKVLILR

-566 KCTDQLKQVL
+566 KCTEQLKQVL

-599 LGAHAQAFFSQV
+599 LGGDDQAFFSQV

-651 SHHKTP
+651 SHHVTS

>member
-1 MRLRQE
+1 M
-7 ALVNKPTVTQ
+7 NKPTVTQ

-35 TIRAAYLL
+35 TLRAADLL

-108 ASEACNGAAAGAR
+108 AAEACNGAA
-121 AGSAAEACGN
+121 EMCN
-131 TIASRSLEPV
+131 TPTTSRSLE
-141 PNYECEPAANDAA
+141 C
-154 EQVPT
+154 
-159 SVPNYASER
+159 VPNYAFEQEPVSALNYAAER
-168 GTRPY
+168 GMRPY

-239 PSKQQST
+239 SSKQQST

-327 GAVATLHEQLNWFE
+327 GDVATLHKQLNWFE

-361 IRSALQEAGARVLEV
+361 IRSVLQEAGARVLEV

-414 FGALRRL
+414 FEALRRL
-421 RDEASGATAGEASGE
+421 RDEAAGE

-450 DEARDDTRGNVSA
+450 DEARDDAPGNVSA
-463 NAPRETGGNVS
+463 NAPCETGGNVS
-474 ANVPC
+474 VNAPC

-501 SYGIVPDCMPQ
+501 SYGVVPDCMPQ

-566 KCTDQLKQVL
+566 KCTEQLKQVL

-625 AHDITPAAEARIYNA
+625 AHGITPAAEARIYNA

>member
-1 MRLRQE
+1 M
-7 ALVNKPTVTQ
+7 NKCTFTQ
-17 SAPAVYLV
+17 SAPVVYLV

-35 TIRAAYLL
+35 TVRAAYLL

-51 DYLVSDEIVG
+51 DYLVSDDIVR
-61 MCNAHAE
+61 MCNARAE

-83 DEINALLVEKAR
+83 DEINALLLKKAR
-95 QAEEAAAGMRGGT
+95 QAQDAAAEMCGS
-108 ASEACNGAAAGAR
+108 ADAAAR
-121 AGSAAEACGN
+121 GSAAAEASN
-131 TIASRSLEPV
+131 TSTASRSLEH
-141 PNYECEPAANDAA
+141 
-154 EQVPT
+154 
-159 SVPNYASER
+159 VPNYAREQARGFVSHSISTGESEPALHYAFEHAQ
-168 GTRPY
+168 RPY

-183 IFGRGGEEALVLHQH
+183 IFGRGGEEALVLHQY

-327 GAVATLHEQLNWFE
+327 GDVATLHKQLNWFE

-421 RDEASGATAGEASGE
+421 RDEA
-436 APGETA
+436 PC
-442 GDARRDTH
+442 
-450 DEARDDTRGNVSA
+450 
-463 NAPRETGGNVS
+463 ETGGNVS

-566 KCTDQLKQVL
+566 KCTEQLKQVL

-599 LGAHAQAFFSQV
+599 LGGDAQAFFSQV

-651 SHHKTP
+651 SHHATP

>member
-1 MRLRQE
+1 M
-7 ALVNKPTVTQ
+7 NKPTVTQ

-35 TIRAAYLL
+35 TLRAADLL

-83 DEINALLVEKAR
+83 DEINALLVEKGR
-95 QAEEAAAGMRGGT
+95 QAEEAAAGMRAGAAAETG
-108 ASEACNGAAAGAR
+108 NGAA
-121 AGSAAEACGN
+121 EMCN
-131 TIASRSLEPV
+131 TPTTSRSLE
-141 PNYECEPAANDAA
+141 C
-154 EQVPT
+154 
-159 SVPNYASER
+159 VPNYAFEQESVSALNYAAEQ
-168 GTRPY
+168 GMRPY

-327 GAVATLHEQLNWFE
+327 GDVATLHKQLNWFE

-414 FGALRRL
+414 FEALRRL
-421 RDEASGATAGEASGE
+421 RDE

-450 DEARDDTRGNVSA
+450 DEARDDAPGNVSA
-463 NAPRETGGNVS
+463 NAPCDAHGLPGKVR
-474 ANVPC
+474 C

-512 AFVAESLVE
+512 AFVAESLAE

-566 KCTDQLKQVL
+566 KCTEQLKQVL
-576 SSGVSIDACTFA
+576 RSGVSIDACTFA

-599 LGAHAQAFFSQV
+599 LGSDAQAFFSQV

>member
-1 MRLRQE
+1 M
-7 ALVNKPTVTQ
+7 NKPTFTQ
-17 SAPAVYLV
+17 NAPAVYLV

-61 MCNAHAE
+61 ICNAHAE

-95 QAEEAAAGMRGGT
+95 QAQEAAAGVC
-108 ASEACNGAAAGAR
+108 ASAAAETGNGAA
-121 AGSAAEACGN
+121 EMCN
-131 TIASRSLEPV
+131 TPTTSRSPERV
-141 PNYECEPAANDAA
+141 PND
-154 EQVPT
+154 
-159 SVPNYASER
+159 ASEQAPASALTFASEQ
-168 GTRPY
+168 GMRPY

-183 IFGRGGEEALVLHQH
+183 IFGRGGEEALVLHQR

-288 CAAVMWGTCA
+288 CAAVMWGTCT

-386 TAALHEAVARLA
+386 TAALHEAVARLS

-414 FGALRRL
+414 FEALRRL
-421 RDEASGATAGEASGE
+421 PREA
-436 APGETA
+436 A
-442 GDARRDTH
+442 GDAPCEAAG
-450 DEARDDTRGNVSA
+450 EARDDTCGNAPGNVPGA
-463 NAPRETGGNVS
+463 A
-474 ANVPC
+474 PC

-485 TAKVAVIGSA
+485 MAKVAVIGSA

-501 SYGIVPDCMPQ
+501 RYGIVPDCMPQ

-521 ALQAA
+521 ALQTA
-526 GVRHTSKVLILR
+526 GVCHASRVLILR

-566 KCTDQLKQVL
+566 KCTEQLKQVL
-576 SSGVSIDACTFA
+576 RLGVSIDACTFA

-599 LGAHAQAFFSQV
+599 LGGDAQAFFSQV
-611 DAFSIGPITTRTML
+611 DAFSIGPITTHTML

-640 DGLVDALCAYY
+640 DGLVDALCAHYLQQAT
-651 SHHKTP
+651 S

>member
-1 MRLRQE
+1 M
-7 ALVNKPTVTQ
+7 NNPTFTQ
-17 SAPAVYLV
+17 NAPAVYLV

-68 RIFVGKKGFTQHVTQ
+68 CIFVGKKGFTQHVTQ
-83 DEINALLVEKAR
+83 DEINALLLKKAR
-95 QAEEAAAGMRGGT
+95 QAQEAAAGMCAGEGAETGNGVAEMWGNTT
-108 ASEACNGAAAGAR
+108 ASR
-121 AGSAAEACGN
+121 ALA
-131 TIASRSLEPV
+131 PV
-141 PNYECEPAANDAA
+141 PNHECEPAIDDAA
-154 EQVPT
+154 EQVPA
-159 SVPNYASER
+159 SARNYAAER

-327 GAVATLHEQLNWFE
+327 GDVATLHEQLNWFE

-361 IRSALQEAGARVLEV
+361 IRSVLQEAGARVLEV

-414 FGALRRL
+414 FEALRRL
-421 RDEASGATAGEASGE
+421 RDEASGATSGATSGEAAGE

-442 GDARRDTH
+442 GDARRDAH
-450 DEARDDTRGNVSA
+450 DEARDDAPGNVSV
-463 NAPRETGGNVS
+463 NAPS
-474 ANVPC
+474 

-566 KCTDQLKQVL
+566 KCTEQLKQVL

-599 LGAHAQAFFSQV
+599 LGGDAQAFFSQV

>member
-1 MRLRQE
+1 M
-7 ALVNKPTVTQ
+7 NKPTFTQ
-17 SAPAVYLV
+17 NAPAVYLV

-61 MCNAHAE
+61 ICNAHAE

-95 QAEEAAAGMRGGT
+95 QAQEAAAGVC
-108 ASEACNGAAAGAR
+108 ASAAAETGNGAA
-121 AGSAAEACGN
+121 EMCN
-131 TIASRSLEPV
+131 TPTTSRSPERV
-141 PNYECEPAANDAA
+141 PND
-154 EQVPT
+154 
-159 SVPNYASER
+159 ASEQAPASALTFASEQ
-168 GTRPY
+168 GMRPY

-183 IFGRGGEEALVLHQH
+183 IFGRGGEEALVLHQR

-288 CAAVMWGTCA
+288 CAAVMWGTCT

-361 IRSALQEAGARVLEV
+361 IRSALQEAGARVLEA

-421 RDEASGATAGEASGE
+421 RDEAYRLPGEATGE
-436 APGETA
+436 ARHDARGLPGETA
-442 GDARRDTH
+442 GDARRDAH
-450 DEARDDTRGNVSA
+450 DEARDDTR
-463 NAPRETGGNVS
+463 GNVS

-566 KCTDQLKQVL
+566 KCTEQLKQVL

-599 LGAHAQAFFSQV
+599 LGGDAQAFFSQV

-651 SHHKTP
+651 SHHATP

>member
-1 MRLRQE
+1 M
-7 ALVNKPTVTQ
+7 NKPTFTQ

-61 MCNAHAE
+61 MCNVHAE

-95 QAEEAAAGMRGGT
+95 QAQEAAAGVC
-108 ASEACNGAAAGAR
+108 ASAAAETGNGAA
-121 AGSAAEACGN
+121 EMCN
-131 TIASRSLEPV
+131 TPTTSRSPERV
-141 PNYECEPAANDAA
+141 PND
-154 EQVPT
+154 
-159 SVPNYASER
+159 ASEQAPASALTFASEQ
-168 GTRPY
+168 GMRPY

-183 IFGRGGEEALVLHQH
+183 IFGRGGEEALVLHQR

-288 CAAVMWGTCA
+288 CAAVMWGTCT

-327 GAVATLHEQLNWFE
+327 GDVATLHKQLNWFE

-386 TAALHEAVARLA
+386 TAALHEAVARLV

-421 RDEASGATAGEASGE
+421 RDEAYRLPGEATGE
-436 APGETA
+436 ARHDARGLPGETA
-442 GDARRDTH
+442 GDARRDAH
-450 DEARDDTRGNVSA
+450 DEARDDTR
-463 NAPRETGGNVS
+463 GNVS

-566 KCTDQLKQVL
+566 KCTEQLKQVL
-576 SSGVSIDACTFA
+576 CSGVSIDACTFA

-599 LGAHAQAFFSQV
+599 LGDDAQAFFSQV

-625 AHDITPAAEARIYNA
+625 AHGITPVAEARIYNA

-651 SHHKTP
+651 SHHVTS

>member
-1 MRLRQE
+1 M
-7 ALVNKPTVTQ
+7 NKLTFAQ

-35 TIRAAYLL
+35 TLRAAELL

-51 DYLVSDEIVG
+51 DYLVSDDIVR
-61 MCNAHAE
+61 MCNARAE
-68 RIFVGKKGFTQHVTQ
+68 LIFVGKKGFTQHVTQ

-95 QAEEAAAGMRGGT
+95 QAQEAAAGMCDG
-108 ASEACNGAAAGAR
+108 AAAEACNGAA
-121 AGSAAEACGN
+121 EMCN
-131 TIASRSLEPV
+131 TPTTSRSLE
-141 PNYECEPAANDAA
+141 C
-154 EQVPT
+154 
-159 SVPNYASER
+159 VPNYAFEQEPVSALNYAAER
-168 GTRPY
+168 GMRPY

-208 TSGIAALMYAGIPA
+208 TSGISALMYAGIPA

-327 GAVATLHEQLNWFE
+327 GDVATLHKQLNWFE

-361 IRSALQEAGARVLEV
+361 IRSVLQEAGARVLEV

-421 RDEASGATAGEASGE
+421 RDEAYRL
-436 APGETA
+436 PGETA
-442 GDARRDTH
+442 GDARRDARGLPGETAGDARRDAH
-450 DEARDDTRGNVSA
+450 DEARDDTRGNVSV
-463 NAPRETGGNVS
+463 NAPCDAHGLPGKVR
-474 ANVPC
+474 C

-521 ALQAA
+521 SLQAA

-566 KCTDQLKQVL
+566 KCTEQLKQVL
-576 SSGVSIDACTFA
+576 RSGVSIDACTFA

-599 LGAHAQAFFSQV
+599 LGSDAQAFFSQV

>member
-1 MRLRQE
+1 M
-7 ALVNKPTVTQ
+7 NKPTFTQ

-35 TIRAAYLL
+35 TIRAAELL
-43 KHASCVIY
+43 KHASYVIY

-95 QAEEAAAGMRGGT
+95 QAEEAAAGMC
-108 ASEACNGAAAGAR
+108 AGAAAETGN
-121 AGSAAEACGN
+121 GDAEMCN
-131 TIASRSLEPV
+131 TPTTSRSLECV
-141 PNYECEPAANDAA
+141 PNYAFEQEPVSAL
-154 EQVPT
+154 
-159 SVPNYASER
+159 NYASER

-327 GAVATLHEQLNWFE
+327 GDVATLHKQLNWFE
-341 KRPLF
+341 KRTLF

-361 IRSALQEAGARVLEV
+361 IRSALQEVGARVLEV

-414 FGALRRL
+414 FEALRRL
-421 RDEASGATAGEASGE
+421 RDEASGETSG
-436 APGETA
+436 ATA

-450 DEARDDTRGNVSA
+450 DEARDDAPGNVSA
-463 NAPRETGGNVS
+463 NAPCETGGNVS

-566 KCTDQLKQVL
+566 KCTEQLKQVL
-576 SSGVSIDACTFA
+576 RSGVSIDACTFA

-599 LGAHAQAFFSQV
+599 LGSDAQAFFSQV

>member
-1 MRLRQE
+1 M
-7 ALVNKPTVTQ
+7 NNPTFTQ
-17 SAPAVYLV
+17 NAPAVYLV

-68 RIFVGKKGFTQHVTQ
+68 CIFVGKKGFTQHVTQ

-95 QAEEAAAGMRGGT
+95 QAQEAAAGMRGGT
-108 ASEACNGAAAGAR
+108 AAEACNGAAAGAR
-121 AGSAAEACGN
+121 AGSVAEACGN
-131 TIASRSLEPV
+131 TIASRSLESV

-159 SVPNYASER
+159 SVPNYASEQ
-168 GTRPY
+168 GMRPY

-183 IFGRGGEEALVLHQH
+183 IFGRGGEEALVLHQY

-327 GAVATLHEQLNWFE
+327 GDVATLHKQLNWFE

-421 RDEASGATAGEASGE
+421 PHETAGEAPRE
-436 APGETA
+436 AA
-442 GDARRDTH
+442 G
-450 DEARDDTRGNVSA
+450 EARDDTRGNVPGEAPCDAPCKAAGEARDDTRGNVPA
-463 NAPRETGGNVS
+463 NA
-474 ANVPC
+474 PC

-501 SYGIVPDCMPQ
+501 HYGIVPDCMPQ

-521 ALQAA
+521 VLQAT
-526 GVRHTSKVLILR
+526 GVRHASRVLILR

-566 KCTDQLKQVL
+566 KCTEQLKQVL
-576 SSGVSIDACTFA
+576 RSGVSIDACTFA

-599 LGAHAQAFFSQV
+599 LGGDAQAFFSQV

-625 AHDITPAAEARIYNA
+625 AHGITPAAEARIFNA

-651 SHHKTP
+651 SHYATP

>member
-1 MRLRQE
+1 M
-7 ALVNKPTVTQ
+7 NKPTVTQ

-35 TIRAAYLL
+35 TLRAADLL

-95 QAEEAAAGMRGGT
+95 QAQEAAAGMCDGAAAETRNGAAVETRNGAAVET
-108 ASEACNGAAAGAR
+108 CNGA
-121 AGSAAEACGN
+121 AAEACGN
-131 TIASRSLEPV
+131 TPATPALEPV
-141 PNYECEPAANDAA
+141 PNRECETAANDAA

-159 SVPNYASER
+159 SVPNYAAER
-168 GTRPY
+168 GMRPY

-208 TSGIAALMYAGIPA
+208 TSGISALMYAGIPA

-327 GAVATLHEQLNWFE
+327 GDVATLHKQLNWFE

-361 IRSALQEAGARVLEV
+361 IRSVLQEAGARVLEV

-414 FGALRRL
+414 FDALRRL
-421 RDEASGATAGEASGE
+421 RDEASGETSGATAGEASG
-436 APGETA
+436 ATA

-450 DEARDDTRGNVSA
+450 DEARDDAPGNVSA
-463 NAPRETGGNVS
+463 NAPCETGDDAP

>member
-1 MRLRQE
+1 M
-7 ALVNKPTVTQ
+7 NNPTFTQ
-17 SAPAVYLV
+17 NAPAVYLV

-68 RIFVGKKGFTQHVTQ
+68 CIFVGKKGFTQHVTQ

-95 QAEEAAAGMRGGT
+95 QAQEAAAGMCAGEGAGTGNGVAEMWGNTT
-108 ASEACNGAAAGAR
+108 ASR
-121 AGSAAEACGN
+121 ALA
-131 TIASRSLEPV
+131 PV
-141 PNYECEPAANDAA
+141 PNHECEPAIDDAA
-154 EQVPT
+154 EQVPA
-159 SVPNYASER
+159 SARNYAAEQ
-168 GTRPY
+168 GMRPY

-239 PSKQQST
+239 PNKQQST
-246 TNWQALAGLITSGS
+246 TNWQALARLITSGS

-319 AAPCIIVI
+319 GAPCIIVI
-327 GAVATLHEQLNWFE
+327 GGVAALHKQLNWFE

-361 IRSALQEAGARVLEV
+361 IRCALQEAGARVLEV

-407 ANGVDAC
+407 ANGVHAC
-414 FGALRRL
+414 FGALRGL
-421 RDEASGATAGEASGE
+421 RDEVYRLSGE
-436 APGETA
+436 ATGEATAEAHRDARSLPGEAPREATGEA
-442 GDARRDTH
+442 FRDTH
-450 DEARDDTRGNVSA
+450 SLTGEATGEARCAVR
-463 NAPRETGGNVS
+463 
-474 ANVPC
+474 C

-501 SYGIVPDCMPQ
+501 HYGIVPDCMPQ

-559 VSAYRSE
+559 VGAYRSE
-566 KCTDQLKQVL
+566 KCTEQLKQVL

-599 LGAHAQAFFSQV
+599 LGDDAQAFFSQV

-640 DGLVDALCAYY
+640 DGLVDALYAHY
-651 SHHKTP
+651 SHHAMP

>member
-1 MRLRQE
+1 M
-7 ALVNKPTVTQ
+7 NKPTVTQ

-35 TIRAAYLL
+35 TLRAAELL

-51 DYLVSDEIVG
+51 DYLVSDDVVR

-83 DEINALLVEKAR
+83 DEINALLVEKGR

-108 ASEACNGAAAGAR
+108 AAEACNGAA
-121 AGSAAEACGN
+121 ETCN
-131 TIASRSLEPV
+131 TTTASRSVECV
-141 PNYECEPAANDAA
+141 PNYAFEREPVSAL
-154 EQVPT
+154 
-159 SVPNYASER
+159 NYASER

-327 GAVATLHEQLNWFE
+327 GDVATLHKQLNWFE

-421 RDEASGATAGEASGE
+421 RDEAYRLPGEATGE
-436 APGETA
+436 ARHDARGLPGETA
-442 GDARRDTH
+442 GDARRDAH
-450 DEARDDTRGNVSA
+450 DEARDDTRGNVSV
-463 NAPRETGGNVS
+463 NAPCETGGNVS
-474 ANVPC
+474 ANAPR

-611 DAFSIGPITTRTML
+611 GAFSIGPITTRTML